1 MPTDA
6 PLLRNDRS
14 KLELSVSA
22 AEAAAAFDLVS
33 NLMLH
38 CLDMFRHSLLRVG
51 LQPMLHPPRG
61 RGSRCAPA
69 SDAWPTSG
77 DSSSCTACRSS
88 GRRCLGA
95 RCYQGTPH
103 LRNCSTMLDILLGLW
118 HGDVLRRGGA
128 CRFGSWDR
136 R

>member
-1 MPTDA
+1 
-6 PLLRNDRS
+6 
-14 KLELSVSA
+14 
-22 AEAAAAFDLVS
+22 
-33 NLMLH
+33 MLH
-38 CLDMFRHSLLRVG
+38 CLDVFRRSLLRVG
-51 LQPMLHPPRG
+51 LQPMPHPPRG
-61 RGSRCAPA
+61 CGSRCALA

-77 DSSSCTACRSS
+77 DSISCTACRSS

-103 LRNCSTMLDILLGLW
+103 LRNCSTTLDILLGLC
-118 HGDVLRRGGA
+118 HGDVPRRGGA